1 MSKVLKQSELIKRI
15 RRMLLYHIVAA
26 IDSRETQTYGQRQ
39 AEIIDV
45 VALVKSSDF
54 LPRFILIPVDG
65 DKLVSLP
72 LSEITWQSIK
82 RDASDLFE
90 AMDNLINYEG
100 TAGKLA
106 TRGDVYNILAC
117 KL

>member
-1 MSKVLKQSELIKRI
+1 MSKVLKQSKLVKRI
-15 RRMLLYHIVAA
+15 KAMLLYHIVAA
-26 IDSRETQTYGQRQ
+26 INSRETQTYAQRQ
-39 AEIIDV
+39 AEIIEV
-45 VALVKSSDF
+45 AALVKSSEF

-65 DKLVSLP
+65 DKLVSMP
-72 LSEITWQSIK
+72 VTEVTWQNIK

-90 AMDNLINYEG
+90 AVDNLINYEG

-106 TRGDVYNILAC
+106 PRGDVYNILAC